1 MLDMETEGSDYCNHD
16 VLQTE
21 ALCRAYQVNL
31 AAQQIL
37 AEVRVL
43 NTRRK
48 RHILGGLLMSAC
60 ALLAGV
66 AVTVLTIKEDENE

>member
-1 MLDMETEGSDYCNHD
+1 MDMTPEVIDYCKHD

-21 ALCRAYQVNL
+21 ALYRAYQVEL

-43 NTRRK
+43 NPRRK

-60 ALLAGV
+60 TLLAGA